1 VRRFVPAALARV
13 WGNLSLNFPA
23 NEGRA
28 FRLHL
33 YRRVRFGRVCE
44 QREWRDIFME
54 NSAIE
59 RIERDPNYQ
68 ELRQRRSSFGWKLT
82 IVMLIVYYGFI
93 LLVAFAKDLLAM
105 RIGDGVMTV
114 GIPLGLA
121 VIVFT
126 VLITGFYV
134 RRANSE
140 FDDLTEKVKRE
151 ALK

>member
-1 VRRFVPAALARV
+1 
-13 WGNLSLNFPA
+13 
-23 NEGRA
+23 
-28 FRLHL
+28 
-33 YRRVRFGRVCE
+33 
-44 QREWRDIFME
+44 ME